1 MKKFCFYQKMQ
12 KFPIFISL
20 CLLKKLF
27 RDLEISEIKNLYY
40 RKLKFGQLKEKMNK
54 SLIY

>member
-1 MKKFCFYQKMQ
+1 MQ